1 MRFSIITSSLLLA
14 QGSCLAA
21 PSVNT
26 AEGFSPVPRSNL
38 EARDSYDCNGS
49 GLCGAVQVRDCDN
62 AINNRLIRNN
72 DVNYG
77 APGLS
82 QKRETEYGCG
92 MTIRISDAMAAES
105 AAVSIGEMVA

>member
-14 QGSCLAA
+14 QGTCLAA
-21 PSVNT
+21 PPG
-26 AEGFSPVPRSNL
+26 EGFSLLPRSKL

-49 GLCGAVQVRDCDN
+49 GVCGSIPISDCDQ

-82 QKRETEYGCG
+82 QKRETANRCG
-92 MTIRISDAMAAES
+92 MTIRTSDEVVAES

>member
-14 QGSCLAA
+14 QGTCLAA
-21 PSVNT
+21 PPVNT
-26 AEGFSPVPRSNL
+26 AEGFSPVLRSKL

-49 GLCGAVQVRDCDN
+49 GLCGAIAVRDCDN

-77 APGLS
+77 APG
-82 QKRETEYGCG
+82 CG
-92 MTIRISDAMAAES
+92 MTIRISDEMVAES